1 MAWSGQRYI
10 RNGISLTGI
19 GVVTLTAFLFLTVFL
34 ADLFGLHTNPY
45 IGIFFFVIVPGLFIL
60 GLIMVP
66 LGMWR
71 ERRRLRRGQPAHVG
85 WPRLDLN
92 DPVQRRAVMIFAVL
106 TFVNVVIVSLAAYRG
121 IEFMDSTQF
130 CGQVCH
136 EVMEPEY
143 VAFQE
148 GPHSR
153 VLCVSCHIG
162 PGAPFFVKSKLDGTR
177 QVFAVLMNT
186 HARPIKSPVYTLR
199 PAREVCEQ
207 CHWPEKFHGDRIKRV
222 PEYKDDEQSTDNGT
236 TLRIHVG
243 GGSEKL
249 GTATGIHWHMNIA
262 NEVEYI
268 ATDDKRQV
276 IPYVRVKDRTGAVR
290 EYFAEGV
297 TPEQLAK
304 GERRRMDCMD
314 CHNRPSHRFSAT
326 PERAVDGAIA
336 SGEIPRDLPFVR
348 RQAVEALKADYRDKA
363 TADQEIATKLMNF
376 YRSAPGD
383 VFRTKQPEIER
394 VVKVTQRL
402 YDRNVFPAMNVKW
415 GTYPDN
421 LGHNDFPGCFRCH
434 DDEHK
439 TKDGRVIKQD
449 CEQCHDDISDSGTAE
464 IEKKIP

>member
-1 MAWSGQRYI
+1 MAWSGPRLI
-10 RNGISLTGI
+10 RNGVSLAGLI
-19 GVVTLTAFLFLTVFL
+19 IVTVTALLFLIVFF
-34 ADLFGLHTNPY
+34 ADLFGMHANPY
-45 IGIFFFVIVPGLFIL
+45 GGIIFFLIIPGLFIF
-60 GLIMVP
+60 GLLMVP

-71 ERRRLRRGQPAHVG
+71 ERRRISHGLPPRG

-92 DPVQRRAVMIFAVL
+92 DRHQRRVVFVVTVL
-106 TFVNVVIVSLAAYRG
+106 TLVNIVIVSLAAYRG

-136 EVMEPEY
+136 TVMEPEF
-143 VAFQE
+143 VAFQD

-153 VLCVSCHIG
+153 VRCVSCHIG
-162 PGAPFFVKSKLDGTR
+162 PGASFFVKSKLDGTR
-177 QVFAVLMNT
+177 QVVAVAMNSYS
-186 HARPIKSPVYTLR
+186 RPIASPVHTLR

-207 CHWPEKFHGDRIKRV
+207 CHWPEKFHGDRIKKI
-222 PEYKDDEQSTDNGT
+222 PEYKDDEQSSDNGT
-236 TLRIHVG
+236 TMRIHVG

-249 GTATGIHWHMNIA
+249 GLATGIHWHMNVA

-268 ATDDKRQV
+268 STDAKRQV

-297 TPEQLAK
+297 TPEQLAQ

-326 PERAVDGAIA
+326 PERAVDDALA
-336 SGEIPRDLPFVR
+336 TGEMPRELPFIR
-348 RQAVEALKADYRDKA
+348 RQVVEALKAEYRDKA
-363 TADQEIATKLMNF
+363 TAEQKIASKLMNF

-383 VFRTKQPEIER
+383 VFRTKQEQVER
-394 VVKVTQRL
+394 AVRAAQRL
-402 YDRNVFPAMNVKW
+402 YDRNNFPAMNVTW
-415 GTYPDN
+415 GTYADN

-439 TKDGRVIKQD
+439 TKDGRAIKQD
-449 CEQCHDDISDSGTAE
+449 CEQCHDDISEAAAAVKAE
-464 IEKKIP
+464 IAKQ